1 MNIYLP
7 MKRDLLDKGEGTIWT
22 GGGLNL
28 PKITNF
34 NGVKCAKF
42 DGNSRLRLN
51 DTTLIKSLTIWTI
64 QVWIYCTEKI
74 SSYSSRIFSNYSLGD
89 SSSSSIF
96 EIGIISNT
104 QFNSFGVIYDTS
116 INLIGNGWH
125 HIKVTSDGHK
135 IYNYID
141 KQKIGENSTNT
152 KRFNVNSCTI
162 GDENGNYGWDTKF
175 HGYMTQ
181 FKFSDKY
188 NDEDLSLNGSKF
200 IYINKNNEVWAM
212 V

>member
-1 MNIYLP
+1 MIYQTKVKALF
-7 MKRDLLDKGEGTIWT
+7 GQ

-51 DTTLIKSLTIWTI
+51 DTTLIKSLKKRTI
-64 QVWIYCTEKI
+64 QVWIYPTKVGDFESQSFI
-74 SSYSSRIFSNYSLGD
+74 FTNYRIGVDPNSSYLILDLR
-89 SSSSSIF
+89 
-96 EIGIISNT
+96 SNT
-104 QFNSFGVIYDTS
+104 SILLGYAKTITIAPIFNA
-116 INLIGNGWH
+116 WH
-125 HIKVTSDGHK
+125 HIKLINDGTK
-135 IYNYID
+135 MSLFID
-141 KQKIGENSTNT
+141 RIDVGSISSTDT
-152 KRFNVNSCTI
+152 ALTLPFTI
-162 GDENGNYGWDTKF
+162 GDESGSFNYSTKF
-175 HGYMTQ
+175 YGYMTQ

-188 NDEDLSLNGSKF
+188 NDNDLPLNDGKF

>member
-1 MNIYLP
+1 
-7 MKRDLLDKGEGTIWT
+7 MKALFGQ
-22 GGGLNL
+22 GGGLKE
-28 PKITNF
+28 PEIVKF
-34 NGVKCAKF
+34 NNVKCAKF
-42 DGNSRLRLN
+42 DGNSRLRLQ
-51 DTTLIKSLTIWTI
+51 DTTLIKSLKKWTI

-74 SSYSSRIFSNYSLGD
+74 SSYASRIFTNYSLGD
-89 SSSSSIF
+89 SYSNNF
-96 EIGIISNT
+96 ELAIVSNT
-104 QFNSFGVIYDTS
+104 EIFNSGVRYA

-125 HIKVTSDGHK
+125 HIKVTSDGQK
-135 IYNYID
+135 IYTYID
-141 KQKIGENSTNT
+141 KQKMGENSTNT
-152 KRFNVNSCTI
+152 KLFNYDNITI

-188 NDEDLSLNGSKF
+188 NDNDLPLNDGKF

>member
-7 MKRDLLDKGEGTIWT
+7 MKNNLLDKGEGTIWT
-22 GGGLNL
+22 GGGLKE
-28 PKITNF
+28 PEIVEFEK
-34 NGVKCAKF
+34 VKCAKF
-42 DGNSRLRLN
+42 DGNSRLRLQ
-51 DTTLIKSLTIWTI
+51 DSTLIKSLTIWTV

-74 SSYSSRIFSNYSLGD
+74 SSYASRIFTNYSLGD
-89 SSSSSIF
+89 SYSNNF
-96 EIGIISNT
+96 ELAIVSNTEISN
-104 QFNSFGVIYDTS
+104 SGVRYA

-125 HIKVTSDGHK
+125 HIKVTSDGQK
-135 IYNYID
+135 IYTYID
-141 KQKIGENSTNT
+141 KQKMGENSTNT
-152 KRFNVNSCTI
+152 KLFNYDNITI

-188 NDEDLSLNGSKF
+188 NDKDLPLNDGKF
-200 IYINKNNEVWAM
+200 IYINQNNEVWAM